1 MDNDLS
7 GVALTNTV
15 MLFVMLCPSVNDIP
29 RADTA
34 SVRRAEITAA
44 TLAIVIGGGLAMLTR
59 KPGPLYVAVFAS
71 ATVAAGVEWML
82 RKEL

>member
-34 SVRRAEITAA
+34 SVRRADITAA
-44 TLAIVIGGGLAMLTR
+44 ALAIVIGGVLLVSLRNA
-59 KPGPLYVAVFAS
+59 KKKS
-71 ATVAAGVEWML
+71 ANFV
-82 RKEL
+82 

>member
-7 GVALTNTV
+7 GAALTNTV

-34 SVRRAEITAA
+34 SVRRAEVTAA
-44 TLAIVIGGGLAMLTR
+44 VLAIVIGAGLSMLSR
-59 KPGPLYVAVFAS
+59 KAGPLYVAVLAS
-71 ATVAAGVEWML
+71 ATVAAGVEYMIG
-82 RKEL
+82 KEL